1 VDFWQTIEDRLRGKR
16 VLILG
21 IGNKMRGDDGA
32 GSVLATQLA
41 GRVNATV
48 IDAEEV
54 PENYLGPVI
63 ADSPEVLLIL
73 DAASMEAPPGSL
85 AIIEMDNIASSG
97 LSTHS
102 ASLNLFLLV
111 LQSEILPDTFVLG
124 IQPQT
129 IEFGALISPAVRKAM
144 EGIDQALFHIF
155 PQL

>member
-1 VDFWQTIEDRLRGKR
+1 VDFWQTIEDRLRGKK

-32 GSVLATQLA
+32 GSELAARLA
-41 GRVNATV
+41 GRLNATV

-63 ADSPEVLLIL
+63 TDNPETLLIL
-73 DAASMEAPPGSL
+73 DAASVDAAPGSL

-111 LQSEILPDTFVLG
+111 LQSEIQPDTFVLG
-124 IQPQT
+124 IQPQS
-129 IEFGALISPAVRKAM
+129 IEFGAPVTEPVRKAIVII
-144 EGIDQALFHIF
+144 EQALLNIL
-155 PQL
+155 PNA

>member
-1 VDFWQTIEDRLRGKR
+1 VDFWKTIEDRLRGKR

-32 GSVLATQLA
+32 GSELAAQLA

-63 ADSPEVLLIL
+63 ADNPEVLLIL
-73 DAASMEAPPGSL
+73 DAASMDAAPGSL
-85 AIIEMDNIASSG
+85 AIIEMDNIAGSG

-111 LQSEILPDTFVLG
+111 LQSEIQPDTFILG
-124 IQPQT
+124 IQPQS
-129 IEFGALISPAVRKAM
+129 IEFGAPISQPVSVAM
-144 EGIDQALFHIF
+144 EMIEKSLIEMLPMD
-155 PQL
+155 